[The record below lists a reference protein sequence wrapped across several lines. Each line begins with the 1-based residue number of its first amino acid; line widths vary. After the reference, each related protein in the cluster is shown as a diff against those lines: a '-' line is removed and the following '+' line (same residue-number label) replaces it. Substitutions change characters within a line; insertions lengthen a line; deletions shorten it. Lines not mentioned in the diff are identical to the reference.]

1 MIYNLKGRI
10 YHYNIFLAQKRLKSP
25 LSGWWEGGGGQFLYC
40 QTGEQGGDRQMGTLT
55 FTMRGESREKG
66 PGHTTLS
73 LLTAILGLVV
83 AKQL

>member
-40 QTGEQGGDRQMGTLT
+40 QGAGGSGDRQMGTLT
-55 FTMRGESREKG
+55 FTMRGERAEREG
-66 PGHTTLS
+66 EVATLHS
-73 LLTAILGLVV
+73 PC
-83 AKQL
+83 